1 MEAHLFRVFR
11 RLQHTHQH
19 TVSDPWAGR
28 LDMFYLFYLCGCFL
42 LHSHFH
48 SITSH
53 SSPLLP
59 PFPSESGLVIFL
71 FDLCIYP
78 PLIPLLLWHP
88 SAGALKEC
96 TPPQNT
102 AWSSSLLSSPPPLIF
117 HPSPPPSTSMLC
129 ACATSSPKMICAVY
143 IHPSPPRL
151 YPLLQLIDVKNS

>member
-96 TPPQNT
+96 TPPKTQ
-102 AWSSSLLSSPPPLIF
+102 PDPPLYF
-117 HPSPPPSTSMLC
+117 PPLLPSFFTHPHPLPRPCSVHVQPPHQKWFVRSTSIL
-129 ACATSSPKMICAVY
+129 P
-143 IHPSPPRL
+143 HPDFTPSC
-151 YPLLQLIDVKNS
+151 NS